1 MIARRLLT
9 PPVIIGFLLV
19 AAVAVAGGFITSPLP
34 IDTTVWS
41 DFVASRTPAMNSFM
55 TGASWLFDPKRAVV
69 VALVVAGA
77 VWWFIK
83 KVMNALYIL
92 CSVVFSAA
100 NSFII
105 KHLYERPRPEEA
117 LRLITE
123 DGYSFPSGHAT
134 AVTALFVSLVL
145 VLTTTRVGRR
155 LRYLLWAAALT
166 LIVFICVTRLYLGV
180 HWVTDVIAGFSVG
193 LGSSMILAPFMI
205 GPNACGWP
213 VVGRGLLLVGAAG
226 PRWARGASACAV
238 QGVNAHVQGPTCT
251 QHTTPK
257 RRCAQIADHFAHNS
271 PFSAFFT

>member
-1 MIARRLLT
+1 MFVRRLLS
-9 PPVIIGFLLV
+9 PPVIVGALLV
-19 AAVAVAGGFITSPLP
+19 VAVAIAGDFIANPLP
-34 IDTTVWS
+34 IDTAVWS
-41 DFVASRTPAMNSFM
+41 NFIESRSPAMNTFM
-55 TGASWLFDPKRAVV
+55 TGASWLFDPKRAIVLALL
-69 VALVVAGA
+69 VAAA

-83 KVMNALYIL
+83 KVVHALYVL
-92 CSVVFSAA
+92 SSVVLSAA
-100 NSFII
+100 NSFVI

-145 VLTTTRVGRR
+145 VLTTTRLGRR

-205 GPNACGWP
+205 GPNALKLF
-213 VVGRGLLLVGAAG
+213 R
-226 PRWARGASACAV
+226 
-238 QGVNAHVQGPTCT
+238 
-251 QHTTPK
+251 
-257 RRCAQIADHFAHNS
+257 
-271 PFSAFFT
+271 

>member
-19 AAVAVAGGFITSPLP
+19 AAVAISGGFITSPLP

-41 DFVASRTPAMNSFM
+41 DFVASRTPAMNTFM
-55 TGASWLFDPKRAVV
+55 TGASWLFDPKRAIVLALA
-69 VALVVAGA
+69 VAVA
-77 VWWFIK
+77 VWWFLK
-83 KVMNALYIL
+83 KAMHALYIL
-92 CSVVFSAA
+92 GSVALSTT

-105 KHLYERPRPEEA
+105 KHVYERPRPDEA

-155 LRYLLWAAALT
+155 LRYLLWAAALA

-180 HWVTDVIAGFSVG
+180 HWVTDVIGGFSVG

-205 GPNACGWP
+205 GPNALKLF
-213 VVGRGLLLVGAAG
+213 R
-226 PRWARGASACAV
+226 
-238 QGVNAHVQGPTCT
+238 
-251 QHTTPK
+251 
-257 RRCAQIADHFAHNS
+257 
-271 PFSAFFT
+271 

>member
-1 MIARRLLT
+1 MFVRRLLS
-9 PPVIIGFLLV
+9 PPVIVGASLI
-19 AAVAVAGGFITSPLP
+19 VAVAIVGGFITNPLP
-34 IDTTVWS
+34 IDTAVWS
-41 DFVASRTPAMNSFM
+41 DFIESRSPALNTFM
-55 TGASWLFDPKRAVV
+55 TAASWLFDPKRAVV
-69 VALVVAGA
+69 LAFLVAAA

-145 VLTTTRVGRR
+145 VLTTTRLGRR

-205 GPNACGWP
+205 GPNALKLF
-213 VVGRGLLLVGAAG
+213 R
-226 PRWARGASACAV
+226 
-238 QGVNAHVQGPTCT
+238 
-251 QHTTPK
+251 
-257 RRCAQIADHFAHNS
+257 
-271 PFSAFFT
+271 

>member
-1 MIARRLLT
+1 MIARRLLS
-9 PPVIIGFLLV
+9 PPVIIGVLLI

-41 DFVASRTPAMNSFM
+41 DFIASRTPAMNTFM
-55 TGASWLFDPKRAVV
+55 TGATSLFDTKRAVV
-69 VALVVAGA
+69 LALAVAGA

-100 NSFII
+100 NTYIL
-105 KHLYERPRPEEA
+105 KHVYERPRPEEA

-145 VLTTTRVGRR
+145 VLTTTRLGRR

-166 LIVFICVTRLYLGV
+166 FIVFICVTRLYLGV
-180 HWVTDVIAGFSVG
+180 HWVTDVIGGFSVG

-205 GPNACGWP
+205 GPNALKLF
-213 VVGRGLLLVGAAG
+213 R
-226 PRWARGASACAV
+226 
-238 QGVNAHVQGPTCT
+238 
-251 QHTTPK
+251 
-257 RRCAQIADHFAHNS
+257 
-271 PFSAFFT
+271 

>member
-19 AAVAVAGGFITSPLP
+19 AAVAIAGGFITSPLP

-41 DFVASRTPAMNSFM
+41 DFVASRTPAMNTFM
-55 TGASWLFDPKRAVV
+55 TGASWLFDPKRAIVLALA
-69 VALVVAGA
+69 VAAA

-92 CSVVFSAA
+92 GSVALSTT

-105 KHLYERPRPEEA
+105 KHVYERPRPEEA

-123 DGYSFPSGHAT
+123 DGFSCPSGHAT

-155 LRYLLWAAALT
+155 LRYLLWAAALA

-180 HWVTDVIAGFSVG
+180 HWVTDVIGGFSVG

-205 GPNACGWP
+205 GPNALKLF
-213 VVGRGLLLVGAAG
+213 R
-226 PRWARGASACAV
+226 
-238 QGVNAHVQGPTCT
+238 
-251 QHTTPK
+251 
-257 RRCAQIADHFAHNS
+257 
-271 PFSAFFT
+271 

>member
-1 MIARRLLT
+1 MLVRRLLS
-9 PPVIIGFLLV
+9 PPVIVGALLV
-19 AAVAVAGGFITSPLP
+19 VAVAIAGDFIANPLP
-34 IDTTVWS
+34 IDTAVWS
-41 DFVASRTPAMNSFM
+41 NFIESRSPAMNTFM
-55 TGASWLFDPKRAVV
+55 TGASWLFDPKRAIVLALL
-69 VALVVAGA
+69 VAAA

-180 HWVTDVIAGFSVG
+180 HWVTDVIGGFGVG
-193 LGSSMILAPFMI
+193 LGASMILAPFMLR
-205 GPNACGWP
+205 PNALKLF
-213 VVGRGLLLVGAAG
+213 R
-226 PRWARGASACAV
+226 
-238 QGVNAHVQGPTCT
+238 
-251 QHTTPK
+251 
-257 RRCAQIADHFAHNS
+257 
-271 PFSAFFT
+271 

>member
-41 DFVASRTPAMNSFM
+41 DFVASRSPAINTLMA
-55 TGASWLFDPKRAVV
+55 GASWVFDPKRAVLL
-69 VALVVAGA
+69 ALIIAAA
-77 VWWFIK
+77 VWWFLK
-83 KVMNALYIL
+83 KAMHALYIL

-100 NSFII
+100 NSYII
-105 KHLYERPRPEEA
+105 KHVYERPRPEEA

-123 DGYSFPSGHAT
+123 DGFSFPSGHAT

-155 LRYLLWAAALT
+155 LRYLLWAAALA

-180 HWVTDVIAGFSVG
+180 HWVTDVIGGFSVG

-205 GPNACGWP
+205 GPNALKLF
-213 VVGRGLLLVGAAG
+213 R
-226 PRWARGASACAV
+226 
-238 QGVNAHVQGPTCT
+238 
-251 QHTTPK
+251 
-257 RRCAQIADHFAHNS
+257 
-271 PFSAFFT
+271 

>member
-19 AAVAVAGGFITSPLP
+19 AAVAISGGFITSPLP

-41 DFVASRTPAMNSFM
+41 DFVASRTPAMNTFM
-55 TGASWLFDPKRAVV
+55 TGASWLFDPKRAIVLALA
-69 VALVVAGA
+69 VAVA

-92 CSVVFSAA
+92 GSVALSTT

-105 KHLYERPRPEEA
+105 KHVYERPRPEEA

-123 DGYSFPSGHAT
+123 DGFSFPSGHAT

-155 LRYLLWAAALT
+155 LRYLLWAAALA

-180 HWVTDVIAGFSVG
+180 HWVTDVIGGFSVG

-205 GPNACGWP
+205 GPNALKLF
-213 VVGRGLLLVGAAG
+213 R
-226 PRWARGASACAV
+226 
-238 QGVNAHVQGPTCT
+238 
-251 QHTTPK
+251 
-257 RRCAQIADHFAHNS
+257 
-271 PFSAFFT
+271 